1 MILIG
6 LICLLSQINFF
17 SDYSRQD
24 YWRGSTVIALFL
36 KESHLPSRDLSWH
49 TSWSSSLDVAQR
61 SQVNNK
67 H

>member
-24 YWRGSTVIALFL
+24 YWRGSTVIALYL
-36 KESHLPSRDLSWH
+36 NQSHLPSRDLSWH
-49 TSWSSSLDVAQR
+49 TSSLDVAQP